1 MALGFHNTAKDMTF
15 VEDGTHRIVLAT
27 ELAPGKT
34 YRVFFVLQ
42 NSAATEEPQTHVM
55 IQHGESEESIG
66 LDPALTQPVAV
77 TVPAALNGYPGLA
90 AVEFTFTVPQ
100 TQSGVIVATV
110 LPAGRAMLQRWSAQ
124 KAATV
129 LHFRRTSTNEPIRVA
144 Q

>member
-1 MALGFHNTAKDMTF
+1 MPLAFHNTAKDMTF

-27 ELAPGKT
+27 ELLPGKT

-42 NSAATEEPQTHVM
+42 NSAAAEEPNTHVM
-55 IQHGESEESIG
+55 IRHGQDEDSIG
-66 LDPALTQPVAV
+66 LDPALTQPVPV

-100 TQSGVIVATV
+100 TDGGVIVATV
-110 LPAGRAMLQRWSAQ
+110 LPAGRAMLQRWSAH
-124 KAATV
+124 KASTV
-129 LHFRRTSTNEPIRVA
+129 LHFRHTNSNEPLGIA